1 MTRISQVIEYDRGQP
16 LKPVIDTLVELRR
29 EGDKSEDTK
38 LLAMVSLPVA
48 NFLCLFWQLI
58 SSPSWQLISWQLTS
72 SFFIIL
78 ASQNFDEL
86 VVWAFHATER

>member
-38 LLAMVSLPVA
+38 LLAMVSFPVA
-48 NFLCLFWQLI
+48 NFFGSL
-58 SSPSWQLISWQLTS
+58 SPSWQLWQLTS
-72 SFFIIL
+72 SFFHYF
-78 ASQNFDEL
+78 S
-86 VVWAFHATER
+86 

>member
-38 LLAMVSLPVA
+38 LLAMVSFPVA
-48 NFLCLFWQLI
+48 NFFG
-58 SSPSWQLISWQLTS
+58 S
-72 SFFIIL
+72 
-78 ASQNFDEL
+78 
-86 VVWAFHATER
+86 

>member
-38 LLAMVSLPVA
+38 LLAMVSFPVA
-48 NFLCLFWQLI
+48 NLSFLAAN
-58 SSPSWQLISWQLTS
+58 
-72 SFFIIL
+72 FFHL
-78 ASQNFDEL
+78 LGSCGS
-86 VVWAFHATER
+86 